1 MIRFSARAKS
11 VLHVSMLLLLV
22 LGVLVR
28 PALNFVGEIHG
39 AAHAAEVASEHGH
52 GHPGDGHDADHDQDH
67 ASGTHL
73 LMHQADSGSSSGLL
87 TSFRLPPVVVAASPR
102 LQWTPVSSLPQRLSS
117 PFRPPIA

>member
-1 MIRFSARAKS
+1 MIRLSARAKS
-11 VLHVSMLLLLV
+11 VLHLSMLLLLA

-28 PALNFVGEIHG
+28 PALNLMGEVHG
-39 AAHAAEVASEHGH
+39 AAHAAAVAAEHGH

-73 LMHQADSGSSSGLL
+73 LMHQADSGSSSGLP
-87 TSFRLPPVVVAASPR
+87 TSFRLPPVEVAASQH